1 MRVDDDVVLRPRTVG
16 GQWNV
21 WSGKPNNDGVEGRS
35 EYQDCEATTTRPANC
50 RVRENESKGYSLIA
64 VLEKSQMRTA
74 REN

>member
-1 MRVDDDVVLRPRTVG
+1 MVLKDDA
-16 GQWNV
+16 Q
-21 WSGKPNNDGVEGRS
+21 
-35 EYQDCEATTTRPANC
+35 YQDCEATTTRPANC